1 MRRFFSCT
9 FIRSGSQSF
18 FAVIFLYLYQASSR
32 HLGSGSGYCSGCL
45 FRYCLSISAVFGCS
59 WYIPFACPFVPV
71 MLILPFCASIW
82 FLCTFFSSWGSAAVS
97 VIIVNMVA
105 VFVLELFIIFCTC
118 VVVGII
124 GIGRLTFIFGLS
136 YGIWLHWQ
144 KVSYS
149 CMSRYL

>member
-1 MRRFFSCT
+1 
-9 FIRSGSQSF
+9 
-18 FAVIFLYLYQASSR
+18 
-32 HLGSGSGYCSGCL
+32 
-45 FRYCLSISAVFGCS
+45 
-59 WYIPFACPFVPV
+59 
-71 MLILPFCASIW
+71 
-82 FLCTFFSSWGSAAVS
+82 
-97 VIIVNMVA
+97 VNMVA